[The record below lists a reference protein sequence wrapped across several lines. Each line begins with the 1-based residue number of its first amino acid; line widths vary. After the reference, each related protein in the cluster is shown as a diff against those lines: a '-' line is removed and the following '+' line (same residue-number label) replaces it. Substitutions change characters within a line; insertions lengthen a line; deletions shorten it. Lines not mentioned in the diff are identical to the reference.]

1 METQKMLRR
10 LPLRLSAGA
19 FILNSGLSK
28 RRPDD
33 STAAALHGMAAGSY
47 PFLRDLKANQF
58 VQILST
64 AEIGLG
70 AALLVPVVPAALAG
84 AGLLA
89 FSAGLVG
96 LYLRT
101 PGMREEGSLRPTQ
114 QGIALAKDVWLTGI
128 GASLLADGLAERSS
142 RTRA

>member
-19 FILNSGLSK
+19 YIPNSGWSK

-58 VQILST
+58 VQIFST

-70 AALLVPVVPAALAG
+70 A
-84 AGLLA
+84 
-89 FSAGLVG
+89 
-96 LYLRT
+96 
-101 PGMREEGSLRPTQ
+101 
-114 QGIALAKDVWLTGI
+114 
-128 GASLLADGLAERSS
+128 SLLTDGLAERSS
-142 RTRA
+142 RTRT